1 MKRGVDLAE
10 EVKRSVESLPGVG
23 EATAEKL
30 REAGYTTV
38 ESLAVA
44 TVAELREA
52 AEIGESQAKKIIAA
66 ARRTSEIGAFL
77 TADKVLERRKTV
89 GWITTGSK
97 SLDSLLGGGIETRA
111 VTEVFGEF
119 GSGKSQLA
127 HQLCV
132 NVQLP
137 KEKGGLGGRAIYID
151 TENTFR
157 PERIMNMAV
166 GLELDSEVVLK
177 NILVARSYNTDQQL
191 LIAEKAEELIEKDEV
206 EKGVRLMVI
215 DSLTSHF
222 RAEFVGRGTL
232 ADRQQK
238 LARHLL
244 VLHRI
249 ADLKDIAVFVTNQ
262 VQARPDLFFGDP
274 TRPIGGHILGHS
286 ATTRVYLRKS
296 KGGRRIARVVD
307 SPNLPEGES
316 IFMITE
322 GGIRD

>member
-1 MKRGVDLAE
+1 MAGGKGISIE
-10 EVKRSVESLPGVG
+10 GLPGVG

-30 REAGYTTV
+30 REAGYGTV
-38 ESLAVA
+38 ESIAVA

-52 AEIGESQAKKIIAA
+52 AEIGESQAKKIIEAA
-66 ARRTSEIGAFL
+66 KKAAEIGTFV
-77 TADKVLERRKTV
+77 TADKVLERRKTI
-89 GWITTGSK
+89 GWITTGGK
-97 SLDSLLGGGIETRA
+97 QLDNLLGGGIETRA
-111 VTEVFGEF
+111 ITEVFGEF

-137 KEKGGLGGRAIYID
+137 PEQGGLSGKAVFID

-157 PERIMNMAV
+157 PERILDMAAGA
-166 GLELDSEVVLK
+166 GLNPTDALR

-191 LIAEKAEELIEKDEV
+191 LIAEKAEEIIGKE
-206 EKGVRLMVI
+206 GVRLLVV

-244 VLHRI
+244 TLHRI

-274 TRPIGGHILGHS
+274 TRPIGGHVLGHS

-316 IFMITE
+316 IFVITE
-322 GGIRD
+322 QGIRD

>member
-1 MKRGVDLAE
+1 MAE
-10 EVKRSVESLPGVG
+10 EGKRSVESLPGVG

-52 AEIGESQAKKIIAA
+52 AEIGEAQAKKIITA
-66 ARRTSEIGAFL
+66 ARKAAEIGAFL

-97 SLDSLLGGGIETRA
+97 QLDALLGGGVETRA

-119 GSGKSQLA
+119 GSGKSQLG

-137 KEKGGLGGRAIYID
+137 REKGGLDGRAVYID

-157 PERIMNMAV
+157 PERILSMAA
-166 GLELDSEVVLK
+166 GAELDPEGALR

-191 LIAEKAEELIEKDEV
+191 LIAEKAEELIEKE
-206 EKGVRLMVI
+206 GVRLMII

-249 ADLKDIAVFVTNQ
+249 ADLQDIAVFVTNQ

-286 ATTRVYLRKS
+286 ATTRIYLRKS

-322 GGIRD
+322 SGIRD

>member
-1 MKRGVDLAE
+1 MAE
-10 EVKRSVESLPGVG
+10 EGKRSVESLPGVG

-38 ESLAVA
+38 ESIAVA
-44 TVAELREA
+44 TVAELRGA
-52 AEIGESQAKKIIAA
+52 AEMGETQAKKIIAA
-66 ARRTSEIGAFL
+66 ARKAAEIGAFL

-97 SLDSLLGGGIETRA
+97 QLDTLLGGGVETRA

-119 GSGKSQLA
+119 GSGKSQIA

-137 KEKGGLGGRAIYID
+137 PEQGGLKGRAIYID

-157 PERIMNMAV
+157 PERILGMAA
-166 GLELDSEVVLK
+166 GAELDSEEVLR

-191 LIAEKAEELIEKDEV
+191 LIAEKAEELIEKE
-206 EKGVRLMVI
+206 GVRLMII

-222 RAEFVGRGTL
+222 RAEFVGRATL
-232 ADRQQK
+232 AERQQK

-249 ADLKDIAVFVTNQ
+249 ADLKDIAIFVTNQ

-274 TRPIGGHILGHS
+274 TRPIGGHVLGHS

-307 SPNLPEGES
+307 SPSLPEGES
-316 IFMITE
+316 VFMITE
-322 GGIRD
+322 SGIRD

>member
-1 MKRGVDLAE
+1 
-10 EVKRSVESLPGVG
+10 LPGVG

-30 REAGYTTV
+30 REAGYSTI

-52 AEIGESQAKKIIAA
+52 AEIGEAQAKKIIAA
-66 ARRTSEIGAFL
+66 ARKAAEIGAFL
-77 TADKVLERRKTV
+77 TADKILERRKTV

-97 SLDSLLGGGIETRA
+97 QLDALLGGGVETRA

-137 KEKGGLGGRAIYID
+137 PEQGGLNGRAVYID

-157 PERIMNMAV
+157 PERILSMAA
-166 GLELDSEVVLK
+166 GAELDPEGALR

-191 LIAEKAEELIEKDEV
+191 LIAEKAEELIEKE
-206 EKGVRLMVI
+206 GVRLMII

-249 ADLKDIAVFVTNQ
+249 ADLQDIAVFVTNQ

-286 ATTRVYLRKS
+286 ATTRIYLRKS

-322 GGIRD
+322 SGIRD

>member
-1 MKRGVDLAE
+1 MRGETKKGSQVPE
-10 EVKRSVESLPGVG
+10 KRSIENLPGVG
-23 EATAEKL
+23 EVIAEKL
-30 REAGYTTV
+30 REAGYGSI
-38 ESLAVA
+38 ESIAVA
-44 TVAELREA
+44 TIAELREA
-52 AEIGESQAKKIIAA
+52 VEIGETQAKRIINAA
-66 ARRTSEIGAFL
+66 KKFADIGTFM
-77 TADKVLERRKTV
+77 TADKVLERRQTV

-97 SLDSLLGGGIETRA
+97 QLDGLLGGGIETRA

-137 KEKGGLGGRAIYID
+137 PERGGLGAKAIFID

-157 PERIMNMAV
+157 PERILTMAEGV
-166 GLELDSEVVLK
+166 GLDPRETLQ

-191 LIAEKAEELIEKDEV
+191 LIAEKAEELAEKE
-206 EKGVRLMVI
+206 GVRLLVV

-249 ADLKDIAVFVTNQ
+249 ADIKDVAVFVTNQ
-262 VQARPDLFFGDP
+262 VQARPDMFFGDP
-274 TRPIGGHILGHS
+274 TRPIGGHVLGHS

-307 SPNLPEGES
+307 SPSLPEAEAV
-316 IFMITE
+316 FTITDR
-322 GGIRD
+322 GITD

>member
-1 MKRGVDLAE
+1 MAKE
-10 EVKRSVESLPGVG
+10 RSIESLPGVG

-30 REAGYTTV
+30 REAGYTAV
-38 ESLAVA
+38 ESIAVA

-52 AEIGESQAKKIIAA
+52 AELGETQAKKIIEAA
-66 ARRTSEIGAFL
+66 KRAAEIGTFV
-77 TADKVLERRKTV
+77 TADKIFERRKTV

-97 SLDSLLGGGIETRA
+97 QLDSLLGGGIETRA

-137 KEKGGLGGRAIYID
+137 PERGGLGGKAIFID

-157 PERIMNMAV
+157 PERILSMAA
-166 GLELDSEVVLK
+166 GAELDPQQTLQ

-191 LIAEKAEELIEKDEV
+191 LIAEKAENIIEKE
-206 EKGVRLMVI
+206 GARLLVV

-249 ADLKDIAVFVTNQ
+249 ADLKDVAVFVTNQ

-274 TRPIGGHILGHS
+274 TRPIGGHVLGHS

-307 SPNLPEGES
+307 SPSLPEGES
-316 IFMITE
+316 IFLITE
-322 GGIRD
+322 KGITD